1 MWHRLGVAVATALAA
16 CSPAA
21 FGDEAPDPLKDS
33 FNVALGTFV
42 VGTDT
47 KVRLDGDTGEG
58 TQVDW
63 ESTFGGGDVTRF
75 RVDGSWRF
83 ADRHLLRFLWF
94 NSGRSGQKTLEQ
106 DIEWGGEIFPVTA
119 RVKGEFNFDVYEL
132 AYQYAFLRRDS
143 YELSGTIGLHY
154 TELSLALSAKA
165 SASGGTLTGDVREEG
180 SVGAP
185 LPVIGLR
192 GVWSLPHNFWLDAS
206 AQFFALS
213 IDEYDGSLQD
223 YKLMLTWQPKK
234 WLGLGVGYNR
244 FAVDVDVDKTDF
256 SGSLDWAYEGPMIQY
271 SAVF

>member
-1 MWHRLGVAVATALAA
+1 MSHRFGVAITSALIAF
-16 CSPAA
+16 SPAA
-21 FGDEAPDPLKDS
+21 FADEAPNLLTDS
-33 FNVALGTFV
+33 FSLGLGTFI

-47 KVRLDGDTGEG
+47 KVRLDGNTGG
-58 TQVDW
+58 GDQVDW
-63 ESTFGGGDVTRF
+63 ENTFGGGDVTRF
-75 RVDGSWRF
+75 RLDGSWRF
-83 ADRHLLRFLWF
+83 ADRHQLRFLWF
-94 NSGRSGQKTLEQ
+94 SAGRSDQATLEE

-119 RVKGEFNFDVYEL
+119 KVKGEFNFDIYEL
-132 AYQYAFLRRDS
+132 AYEYAFLRRDS
-143 YELSGTIGLHY
+143 YELTGTIGLHY

-165 SASGGTLTGDVREEG
+165 SASGGTLTGDIREEG

-192 GVWSLPHNFWLDAS
+192 GLWSLPHNLWLNAT
-206 AQFFALS
+206 AQYFALS

-234 WLGLGVGYNR
+234 WLGLGIGYNR

-256 SGSLDWAYEGPMIQY
+256 AGSLDWSYDGPMIQY